1 MHCVACSSPPPCTN
15 TMVVIFKEQVT
26 DVMVYSPY
34 MVRQLDTV
42 TKVDRSTV
50 DPFSLT
56 DICIS
61 VH

>member
-1 MHCVACSSPPPCTN
+1 
-15 TMVVIFKEQVT
+15 MVVIFKKQVT
-26 DVMVYSPY
+26 DVMVYPPY
-34 MVRQLDTV
+34 IVRQLDTV
-42 TKVDRSTV
+42 TKVDRSTD